1 MADIL
6 LKSVPFVL
14 DFLDIDN
21 TDILQSGI
29 LSDSSYDDDIIAVI
43 IHAMNRRASENGTEH
58 YPKTNRHARVVPIY
72 RFCSEED
79 YRRHFRMS
87 KAMFEELLKTLENQT
102 DLQQSTS
109 VGGRPELS
117 TEMRLYITLNYL
129 GSRKSMR
136 QLAKI
141 YQVSESSVLTSV
153 RKVVSAIYQV
163 MQTFIKWPESSRL
176 SNIAENFS
184 QQTGMPRVVGVID
197 VSHIHVRAP
206 VAQKDYYTNLRG
218 KLSIILQAVCDH
230 KMKFLH
236 CCTGWPGSVDDA
248 SVFHDSDLYMDVMTN
263 QSKFFP
269 PGHYLVADSAYPLQ
283 DWLLTPFDES
293 ENLNESQVKFNQTH
307 KDTGEVIQRAF
318 AHLKA
323 RFPRLYYIDMV
334 DMEDI
339 VKVILVCCAL
349 HNYCHEKGDVEL
361 FKDTETNEEETAVHD
376 ADFNTHREEG
386 IVRRIEITQIIAS
399 PQK

>member
-1 MADIL
+1 MADML
-6 LKSVPFVL
+6 LKAVPFVL

-29 LSDSSYDDDIIAVI
+29 LSDSSYDDDITAVI
-43 IHAMNRRASENGTEH
+43 IHAMNRRESENGTQL
-58 YPKTNRHARVVPIY
+58 YTKTNRQARVEPIF
-72 RFCSEED
+72 RICSEEA
-79 YRRHFRMS
+79 YRKHFRMS
-87 KAMFEELLKTLENQT
+87 KVMFEELLKTLESQT
-102 DLQQSTS
+102 NQQSAHA
-109 VGGRPELS
+109 GGRPELS

-141 YQVSESSVLTSV
+141 YQVSESSILISV
-153 RKVVSAIYQV
+153 RRVVSTIYQI
-163 MQTFIKWPESSRL
+163 MQTFIKWPEPSRL
-176 SNIAENFS
+176 ANIAESFNHL
-184 QQTGMPRVVGVID
+184 TGMPRVVGVID

-248 SVFHDSDLYMDVMTN
+248 SVFHDSDLYMDVMNN

-307 KDTGEVIQRAF
+307 KETGEVIQRAF

-323 RFPRLYYIDMV
+323 RFPRLYYIDMM

-361 FKDTETNEEETAVHD
+361 FKDTESNEEESAVHD
-376 ADFNTHREEG
+376 AELNTHREEG